1 MRKYPRRYFEEQF
14 SPARLVEKIR
24 DHANANYSKNGWDFV
39 VECYEDEEILEMIK
53 GAKTFH
59 GAKCKMAPIL
69 KIKDEMRREA
79 KAMREDFNYVGSR
92 HHY

>member
-1 MRKYPRRYFEEQF
+1 MRKYPRRYFEPTF
-14 SPARLVEKIR
+14 SFAELVEMIKA
-24 DHANANYSKNGWDFV
+24 HAIKNYNKNGWDYV

-79 KAMREDFNYVGSR
+79 KAMRNW
-92 HHY
+92 